1 MLKCSLLYCLKVVCY
16 LQGFHRTELPTL
28 MTSPK
33 MALQSAVVSENNS
46 FAILQIV
53 VTDAIVLPI

>member
-16 LQGFHRTELPTL
+16 LQDFRRTELPTL

-53 VTDAIVLPI
+53 VTDAIILRI